1 MSSLIDLQK
10 RFSKT
15 LITQSNEIEALLYD
29 RCDTPTLASSVEIYS
44 NAYRIRLL
52 ESLKKDYPM
61 LNHLLGSESFDSM
74 ALKYIDKHPSA
85 SYSLRC
91 FGQHLSSFLTIEPVL
106 QKQPYLSELAGFEW
120 QLADV
125 FDLADS
131 PVASVA
137 DMSLFAAEDWPQLTV
152 KLHASVRRIIL
163 SWNLIDI
170 YQGWRVDAKFTDAIC
185 SQPPQQCLIW
195 RKELS
200 PHYRLLDNRERNVL
214 KVIEDHTF
222 TEMCQTLSEFNGSE
236 ENAAFDAATYLK
248 SWIAAGL
255 IESVSIKQ

>member
-1 MSSLIDLQK
+1 MSSLSELQK
-10 RFSKT
+10 RFSQT
-15 LITQSNEIEALLYD
+15 LITESSRIESLLYD
-29 RCDTPTLASSVEIYS
+29 RCGTPTLASSVEIYS

-52 ESLKKDYPM
+52 ESLKEDYPM
-61 LNHLLGSESFDSM
+61 LNQLLGSESFDSM
-74 ALKYIDKHPSA
+74 ALKYIDKHPST
-85 SYSLRC
+85 SYSLRY
-91 FGQHLSSFLTIEPVL
+91 FGQHLSNFLAIEPVL

-120 QLADV
+120 QLVDV

-131 PVASVA
+131 PVASIA
-137 DMSLFAAEDWPQLTV
+137 DMSLFAVEDWPQLSV
-152 KLHASVRRIIL
+152 KLHASVRRITL

-170 YQGWRVDAKFTDAIC
+170 YQGWRIDAKFTDAIC
-185 SQPPQQCLIW
+185 SKLPQKCLIW

-200 PHYRLLDNRERNVL
+200 PHYRLLDDREQNVL
-214 KVIEDHTF
+214 RVIEDHTF

-248 SWIAAGL
+248 SWLAAGL